1 MYNVHANHRLI
12 LRKNPMNRRVF
23 LWSFFILGI
32 IALLFGLAKL
42 GSNAPAVGSATLTL
56 AVSAD
61 DWISGTST
69 ASHTLVEYSDFQCP
83 ACATYE
89 PQIHRIITELP
100 NDVRVVYRHFPLK
113 EIHPN
118 AQIAAQAAEAA
129 GMQGKFWQFHDA
141 LFNTQDA
148 WSGSTSP
155 QLQFEDYAF
164 SLGLD
169 VPKFKTDIR
178 SDAVLD
184 RVKRTADS
192 AESMG
197 LSSTPTFFLDG
208 KKLDALPAYEDFK
221 KLVTGI

>member
-1 MYNVHANHRLI
+1 
-12 LRKNPMNRRVF
+12 MNRRIL
-23 LWSFFILGI
+23 LWSIFIIAI

-42 GSNAPAVGSATLTL
+42 GGTAPSTGSSTLTL
-56 AVSAD
+56 NVSPD
-61 DWISGTST
+61 DWVTGTST
-69 ASHTLVEYSDFQCP
+69 APHTLVEYSDFQCP
-83 ACATYE
+83 ACASYE
-89 PQIHRIITELP
+89 PEVHQIITELP
-100 NDVRVVYRHFPLK
+100 NSVRFVYRHFPLT
-113 EIHPN
+113 ELHHN

-155 QLQFEDYAF
+155 QLQFEDYAA

-169 VPKFKTDIR
+169 TKKFKEDIN
-178 SDAVLD
+178 SSAAID

-192 AESMG
+192 AASMG

-208 KKLDALPAYEDFK
+208 KKLDGLPAYEDFK
-221 KLVTGI
+221 KLVSGT